1 MERKQTATLFLI
13 PNVLG
18 DTAPLEVIPMS
29 VKKNIEQLR
38 YFVFEKEKAG
48 RAFVKRICPSVPQDK
63 IKVFLLNKF
72 TESYEV
78 QEMMDALTDG
88 HDLGLISDA
97 GCPGIADPGAELVAK
112 AHQHGIPVVPL
123 VGPSSILLALMAS
136 GLNGQSFVFHGYLP
150 IEKAERKKS
159 IKQLEKNAAEHKQ
172 TQICIETPYRNNS
185 LLDELVRTLH
195 PNTRLCVACD
205 LTLPTESIKTATVAQ
220 WKNSKE
226 DYLRRPAV
234 FLFLKD

>member
-72 TESYEV
+72 TESYEL

-97 GCPGIADPGAELVAK
+97 GCPGVADPGAELVDK
-112 AHQHGIPVVPL
+112 AHQHGIRVVPL

-159 IKQLEKNAAEHKQ
+159 IKQLEKNAAK
-172 TQICIETPYRNNS
+172 
-185 LLDELVRTLH
+185 
-195 PNTRLCVACD
+195 
-205 LTLPTESIKTATVAQ
+205 
-220 WKNSKE
+220 
-226 DYLRRPAV
+226 
-234 FLFLKD
+234 